1 MTKFARSVQ
10 WLLHGLWQIWF
21 NYQGG
26 EKMEY
31 KMTPEQLQKMGEMWG
46 DDYLSSQSPQRLL
59 RFVPVH
65 ERLKD
70 VPVHERLKDIP
81 VHERL
86 KDVPIHERLRDVPV
100 HERLRDVPVHE
111 RLRDVPVHE
120 RLRDVPIQEAIKGIQ
135 DLMKG
140 IPSDEIKSYYETLGI
155 I

>member
-1 MTKFARSVQ
+1 MLCKQEKEKVKAFLKLKQKGLTKFARSVQ

-70 VPVHERLKDIP
+70 IP

-86 KDVPIHERLRDVPV
+86 KDVPI
-100 HERLRDVPVHE
+100 
-111 RLRDVPVHE
+111 HE

-140 IPSDEIKSYYETLGI
+140 IPSDEIKSYYKTLGI